1 MTSPGSIYLR
11 TGSLYLWSPFTH
23 FAYPSPTQPLP
34 LTTTN
39 LFFVSIHFFFNEV
52 SCVSDTIQYL
62 SSGVPKG
69 IMVSGLSQRQIQY
82 MFVLSQMA
90 RFPSIYGYI
99 IFHSVCIY
107 LYTHTHRHHIFTPSS
122 VNGHIGCFR
131 TSSSSKGDPPSPLL
145 RTFHDFPLSASLV
158 ATLSL
163 QDHPHL
169 SFFSLISLLQLHA
182 AHQFKYLLPQGK

>member
-1 MTSPGSIYLR
+1 MLLTIVTMLYITCPGPIYLR
-11 TGSLYLWSPFTH
+11 TGSLYLWSSFTN
-23 FAYPSPTQPLP
+23 FAYPSATQPLP

-39 LFFVSIHFFFNEV
+39 LFFVSIHFFLNEV

-82 MFVLSQMA
+82 MFVLSQMV

-107 LYTHTHRHHIFTPSS
+107 LYTHTHTQ
-122 VNGHIGCFR
+122 
-131 TSSSSKGDPPSPLL
+131 T
-145 RTFHDFPLSASLV
+145 
-158 ATLSL
+158 
-163 QDHPHL
+163 PHL
-169 SFFSLISLLQLHA
+169 LYSFSC
-182 AHQFKYLLPQGK
+182 